1 MPITNLSYE
10 IKTFLPSSLELG
22 KDIIQITSLEQHIWS
37 DIENKILS
45 RLNYLKCPQLLDSTS
60 LLLHKLISNMVNTM
74 HHRVFQQFVESDLY
88 LGAVNGDN
96 FFEELYQNEIEE
108 HGDKNIASYCKKN
121 DIQITFGFPD
131 DSETLLTLRYPIC
144 CDSAVYLD
152 SKLSEALGFSLI
164 KQYAGEAST
173 NYYLAKLTRVSSE
186 YQNSP
191 FPGYFPLLLTRA
203 SELIK

>member
-1 MPITNLSYE
+1 MSIINLSHE
-10 IKTFLPSSLELG
+10 IKTILPSSLELG
-22 KDIIQITSLEQHIWS
+22 KDTIQITSLEQHVWS

-45 RLNYLKCPQLLDSTS
+45 RLNHLKCPQLIDSTS

-88 LGAVNGDN
+88 LGGVSGDN

-108 HGDKNIASYCKKN
+108 HGDKNIASYCRRN
-121 DIQITFGFPD
+121 DTQITLGFPD
-131 DSETLLTLRYPIC
+131 DLETLLTIRYPIC

-164 KQYAGEAST
+164 KQYA
-173 NYYLAKLTRVSSE
+173 
-186 YQNSP
+186 
-191 FPGYFPLLLTRA
+191 
-203 SELIK
+203 